1 MLNDSTI
8 AFAKG
13 LHVNRLTILWTI
25 ENKSHKKIYNKWKQI
40 E

>member
-13 LHVNRLTILWTI
+13 LHVDRVTVLERN
-25 ENKSHKKIYNKWKQI
+25 ENKWNKKIYKL
-40 E
+40 